1 MSRKIL
7 PRACGVALLLTTML
21 FSQGLNTTQEK
32 SDWEEI
38 DFALNSAVLTDGY
51 PSLLRLADLLEQYS
65 DYRVQLEGHADNIG
79 SDAYNMELARQ
90 RAETVRDFLVQY
102 GAQASQFTI
111 ETYGEQRPIADNNL
125 NEGRWMNRRVKITV
139 TDAGGNIISD
149 QGAEEAITPPDDEPA
164 QEQEECCDQILKEL
178 EKLEEILAT
187 LQDLQDE
194 NQGLTDEID
203 QLKQAQRTLEDRM
216 AAAPAPATE
225 AQVRDIIREEIPKP
239 SNKFARYSLL
249 AGPDTDTGNLAVS
262 GSGQIFLPFAE
273 KHAVQAQGEYM
284 HGFRRDEGQIDLGI
298 VNRFGSMQAG
308 LFSSFKYVKLSDV
321 THSGALGQAA
331 GTLDYIFPRGRVGV
345 FGTKGFMDGAVLHTR
360 SLAANF
366 IEETSLSIVD
376 QFGFSTAIAAWG
388 DSWVEGK
395 LGAQFRKFDDTKA
408 GGRIRYIHPITDH
421 IAFTIAGGLN
431 ETLVSSPNA
440 GSFTLGLEFGKW
452 LSPKDYGAAAGPVPV
467 DVPRI
472 RYETR
477 TLTVRTGNDSPIAA
491 AGPDQ
496 IGVEGGPI
504 VLDGSRSSDPD
515 GDPLTFAWEQEG
527 GPAVTLSAPHAAQTS
542 FVADEGQIYRF
553 RLTVRDDQN
562 RVGTDRV
569 MVSTLDRKITVLR
582 FSAEPLRIAVGEAAT
597 LVWEVRN
604 ATNAEISGIG
614 EVHPEGGSATV
625 SPTETTTYTLTA
637 RNPKRTISQ
646 SVTITV
652 EPLDRKITVLRF
664 SAEPLRIAVGEAAT
678 LVWEVRNA
686 TNAEISGIG
695 EVHPEGGSATVSPTE
710 TTTYTLTARNPK
722 RTISQSVTITVTP
735 PEPRDPPII
744 ANFTAAPRTI
754 RRGAQSTLSWDV
766 RNATDVTISGI
777 GAVDPQGSIPVS
789 PDQTTEYTITAR
801 NNVGAASATA
811 KVTVWVWP

>member
-1 MSRKIL
+1 
-7 PRACGVALLLTTML
+7 ML

-90 RAETVRDFLVQY
+90 RAETVRDFLVKY

-125 NEGRWMNRRVKITV
+125 NEGRWMNRRVQITV

-149 QGAEEAITPPDDEPA
+149 QGAEEAIPPPPDDEPA

-203 QLKQAQRTLEDRM
+203 QLRQAQRTLKDRM
-216 AAAPAPATE
+216 AATPAPATE

-284 HGFRRDEGQIDLGI
+284 HGFRRDEGQIDLGL

-366 IEETSLSIVD
+366 IEETTLSIVD

-388 DSWVEGK
+388 DSWIEAK
-395 LGAQFRKFDDTKA
+395 LGAQFRKFDGTKA

-421 IAFTIAGGLN
+421 IAFTVAGGLN
-431 ETLVSSPNA
+431 ETLVSSPNV

-452 LSPKDYGAAAGPVPV
+452 LNPKDYGVAAGPVPA

-477 TLTVRTGNDSPIAA
+477 TRTVRTGNDSPIAD

-496 IGVEGGPI
+496 IGVDGGTI

-515 GDPLTFAWEQEG
+515 GDPITFAWEQEG
-527 GPAVTLSAPHAAQTS
+527 GPAVPLSAPHAAQTS

-553 RLTVRDDQN
+553 RLAVRDDQA

-614 EVHPEGGSATV
+614 EVHPEGGSTTV

-652 EPLDRKITVLRF
+652 
-664 SAEPLRIAVGEAAT
+664 A
-678 LVWEVRNA
+678 
-686 TNAEISGIG
+686 
-695 EVHPEGGSATVSPTE
+695 
-710 TTTYTLTARNPK
+710 
-722 RTISQSVTITVTP
+722 P
-735 PEPRDPPII
+735 PDSRDPPII

-766 RNATDVTISGI
+766 RSATDVTISGI
-777 GAVDPQGSIPVS
+777 GAVDPKGSIPVS
-789 PDQTTEYTITAR
+789 PDQTIEYTITAR